1 VVNID
6 IAFYFTNLRYFG
18 IIIININFMKKLV
31 SCLFIVFLST
41 FIFLF
46 FSPIVLADS
55 EPDSGKA
62 SEAVKDVVRLDNPL
76 GTEVNDVPTLI
87 GKVISGVLSVVG
99 SLALVMFIYGGFT
112 WMLAAGNTEKV
123 KKGRDI
129 LIWAAL
135 GLVIIFTSYAMVTYV
150 ITTISKT

>member
-1 VVNID
+1 
-6 IAFYFTNLRYFG
+6 
-18 IIIININFMKKLV
+18 MKKRKVLI
-31 SCLFIVFLST
+31 SLFFSLSLFLPLFIVVAQDDNSSLNQNSSQT
-41 FIFLF
+41 A
-46 FSPIVLADS
+46 P
-55 EPDSGKA
+55 
-62 SEAVKDVVRLDNPL
+62 DVVRLDNPL

>member
-1 VVNID
+1 
-6 IAFYFTNLRYFG
+6 
-18 IIIININFMKKLV
+18 MKIFLSV
-31 SCLFIVFLST
+31 FIVVVSLLST
-41 FIFLF
+41 TTF
-46 FSPIVLADS
+46 VLAEGSPPPLGDGS
-55 EPDSGKA
+55 KIEESKEP
-62 SEAVKDVVRLDNPL
+62 DVVRLDNPL

>member
-1 VVNID
+1 
-6 IAFYFTNLRYFG
+6 
-18 IIIININFMKKLV
+18 MKKLFNLCV
-31 SCLFIVFLST
+31 VGCLVFQV
-41 FIFLF
+41 LF
-46 FSPIVLADS
+46 FPLFSFAITDVSTGEIKDTTTTP
-55 EPDSGKA
+55 
-62 SEAVKDVVRLDNPL
+62 DVVRLDNPL

-135 GLVIIFTSYAMVTYV
+135 GLVIIFTSYAMVSYV

>member
-1 VVNID
+1 
-6 IAFYFTNLRYFG
+6 
-18 IIIININFMKKLV
+18 MKK
-31 SCLFIVFLST
+31 SLFLLFLSL
-41 FIFLF
+41 FLISPF
-46 FSPIVLADS
+46 FVIHAQDPVVTGDAQKIQTGDAK
-55 EPDSGKA
+55 EDSG
-62 SEAVKDVVRLDNPL
+62 SVRLDNPL

>member
-1 VVNID
+1 MTKKSIKILSFLTVTVAVLIFYKPAVVSAVCPPD
-6 IAFYFTNLRYFG
+6 CTAPTP
-18 IIIININFMKKLV
+18 KTTTE
-31 SCLFIVFLST
+31 S
-41 FIFLF
+41 
-46 FSPIVLADS
+46 S
-55 EPDSGKA
+55 ETP
-62 SEAVKDVVRLDNPL
+62 DVVRLDNPL
-76 GTEVNDVPTLI
+76 GSEVNDVPTLI
-87 GKVISGVLSVVG
+87 GKVINGVLSVVG